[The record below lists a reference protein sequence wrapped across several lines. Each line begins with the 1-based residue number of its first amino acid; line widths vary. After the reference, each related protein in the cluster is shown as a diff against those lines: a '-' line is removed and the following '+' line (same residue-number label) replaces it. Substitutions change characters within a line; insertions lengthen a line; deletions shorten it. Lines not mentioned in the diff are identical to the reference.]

1 MIAVEYD
8 SHYLT
13 LLLVSSV
20 KHYWVHVPFCWKPLQ
35 ALYSST
41 WVFIQSNEVGILRRW
56 FALAQELCTQRITN
70 AKKKTETY
78 ILTYS
83 MEQNPASEAK
93 RVSAS
98 QEIPCILWNP
108 KVHCRIQKCLT
119 PVSILGPLW
128 SFRNNICFYGEELLA
143 TRPTPKLE
151 DHPLSA
157 VCDCLL
163 NIFAATLH
171 IGGPSSIRNLRTRH
185 SVLTGTH
192 LSRT

>member
-70 AKKKTETY
+70 AKKKQRRTY
-78 ILTYS
+78 L
-83 MEQNPASEAK
+83 
-93 RVSAS
+93 
-98 QEIPCILWNP
+98 
-108 KVHCRIQKCLT
+108 LT
-119 PVSILGPLW
+119 PWSRILLQKLSGFQLVKKFPA
-128 SFRNNICFYGEELLA
+128 FYG
-143 TRPTPKLE
+143 TRRFTAAFK
-151 DHPLSA
+151 SA
-157 VCDCLL
+157 W
-163 NIFAATLH
+163 
-171 IGGPSSIRNLRTRH
+171 
-185 SVLTGTH
+185 H
-192 LSRT
+192 LSPSWALCDHFVTTYVFTVRSC